1 MIISP
6 TIKTTRPRKMTTTEI
21 AQATL
26 RLRRRLED
34 SLEEI
39 PHQNGAER
47 RVVAA
52 MIDLLYCLPDWVSGA
67 EAIIDGIRKLT
78 QKGRLRDIFSS
89 STSEYTKYGLVVRVE
104 SPSKRI

>member
-1 MIISP
+1 V
-6 TIKTTRPRKMTTTEI
+6 
-21 AQATL
+21 

-39 PHQNGAER
+39 PRQNGAER
-47 RVVAA
+47 RVVGA
-52 MIDLLYCLPDWVSGA
+52 MIDLLYCLPAWISGA

-78 QKGRLRDIFSS
+78 QKGRLQDIFSS

-104 SPSKRI
+104 SPSERI